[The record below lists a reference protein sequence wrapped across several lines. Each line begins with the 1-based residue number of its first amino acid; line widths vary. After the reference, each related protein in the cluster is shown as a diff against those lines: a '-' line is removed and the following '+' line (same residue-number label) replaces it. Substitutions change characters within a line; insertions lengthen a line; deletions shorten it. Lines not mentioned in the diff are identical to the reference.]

1 MIKIVFAIVTAL
13 HFWKFL
19 KTGEV
24 DWQEPL
30 ELERQAARLRE
41 IDRHPEL
48 VTGGPSEW
56 ERRH

>member
-1 MIKIVFAIVTAL
+1 MFKSVLAVMAAL
-13 HFWKFL
+13 HLWKFL
-19 KTGEV
+19 KTGAV

-30 ELERQAARLRE
+30 ELERAAARLRE
-41 IDRHPEL
+41 LDRHPES